1 MPSLDA
7 RGVATLLREY
17 AQRSALRGDN
27 PYRSKAYSRAADSLA
42 TLTVPLERLIAE
54 ERLTEIPGV
63 GEAIADI
70 ITKLHRT
77 GTHPSLE
84 KLRKEIP
91 AGVLELLTV
100 PGLRPDK
107 VLRLYKDLGIASLAE
122 LEAAAKDDR
131 IKKAKGLGGALQT
144 KILQNLAI
152 AKSGE
157 GRLHLH
163 RAAALLA
170 HAKDS
175 LRKARPELKRV
186 TIAGDFRRGCEL
198 VGDLTIVAEA
208 AKLDKRSKASATDG
222 LQIRL
227 SDRKHFGAA
236 LLFATGSAAHVEQ
249 LQALATENGMRLES
263 DGLHK
268 GRTLIA
274 GDEAE
279 IYSAL
284 GLPFIDPELR
294 EGRGEVELALK
305 GKLPKLVTDKD
316 LRGILHCHTDA
327 SDGTESL
334 ETMAKATRRR
344 GFEYFGV
351 ADHSKSAHYA
361 GGLSEEEIRQQHRD
375 ADRLNKRFG
384 KDFRILKGIESDIL
398 ADGSLDYADDVLQ
411 RFDFVVAS
419 IHGRFKLDRKAQTQ
433 RLLRAI
439 SDPHTTIIGHMTG
452 RQLQRRPGYE
462 IDVEKVLRACAKHD
476 VVVEINAHPWRLDLD
491 WRWHQ
496 VALEFG
502 CLMSIN
508 PDAHSI
514 PELDH
519 MRWGVAMARK
529 GGVPADRVTRC
540 LFWKSRAISARSGA
554 RSPGRPDA
562 ADAVA
567 VDLGRRFSK
576 PPRDWIVLLEGQGR
590 RTRRAICQAP
600 LSGPPAAAGLMPQ
613 ALTWHWR
620 FPMPR
625 AMAAAAA
632 SQGPR

>member
-7 RGVATLLREY
+7 RGVAGLLREY
-17 AQRSALRGDN
+17 AQRTALRGGN
-27 PYRSKAYSRAADSLA
+27 PYRAKAYSRAADSLA
-42 TLTVPLERLIAE
+42 ALAVPLDVLVAE
-54 ERLTEIPGV
+54 DRLTEIPGV
-63 GEAIADI
+63 GDAIADI
-70 ITKLHRT
+70 ITKIHEM
-77 GTHPSLE
+77 GSHPSLE

-91 AGVLELLTV
+91 AGVLEMLAV
-100 PGLRPDK
+100 PGLRPEK
-107 VLRLYKDLGIASLAE
+107 VLRLYKDLGIGSLSD

-131 IKKAKGLGGALQT
+131 IKKAKGLGAALQT

-170 HAKDS
+170 QAKDS
-175 LRKARPELKRV
+175 IRKSRPELKRV

-198 VGDLTIVAEA
+198 VGDLAIVAEA
-208 AKLDKRSKASATDG
+208 AKPDKSSTPSADG
-222 LQIRL
+222 LQIRV

-236 LLFATGSAAHVEQ
+236 LLFATGSAGHIEQ
-249 LQALATENGMRLES
+249 LQALAAEKGLRLDA

-274 GDEAE
+274 GEEAE
-279 IYSAL
+279 IYRAL

-294 EGRGEVELALK
+294 EGRGEIEAALK
-305 GKLPKLVTDKD
+305 GKLPKLITDQD

-327 SDGTESL
+327 SDGTETL
-334 ETMAKATRRR
+334 ETMAKATRKR

-361 GGLSEEEIRQQHRD
+361 GGLSVEEIAQQHRE
-375 ADRLNKRFG
+375 ADRLNKRLG

-398 ADGSLDYADDVLQ
+398 ADGSLDYDDDVLE

-496 VALEFG
+496 AALDFG
-502 CLMSIN
+502 CMLSIN

-519 MRWGVAMARK
+519 MHWGVEMARK
-529 GGVPADRVTRC
+529 GGVPADRVLNAMTIAEITRY
-540 LFWKSRAISARSGA
+540 LRQKRRSLARAA
-554 RSPGRPDA
+554 
-562 ADAVA
+562 
-567 VDLGRRFSK
+567 
-576 PPRDWIVLLEGQGR
+576 
-590 RTRRAICQAP
+590 
-600 LSGPPAAAGLMPQ
+600 
-613 ALTWHWR
+613 
-620 FPMPR
+620 
-625 AMAAAAA
+625 
-632 SQGPR
+632 

>member
-1 MPSLDA
+1 MPTVDA
-7 RGVATLLREY
+7 RGVASLLREY
-17 AQRSALRGDN
+17 AQRTALGGGN
-27 PYRSKAYSRAADSLA
+27 PYRAKAYSRAADSLA
-42 TLTVPLERLIAE
+42 ALAVSLDVLIAE
-54 ERLTEIPGV
+54 DRLTEIPGV
-63 GEAIADI
+63 GDAIADI
-70 ITKLHRT
+70 IAKLHKT

-91 AGVLELLTV
+91 EGVLEMLAV
-100 PGLRPDK
+100 PGLRPEK
-107 VLRLYKDLGIASLAE
+107 VLRLYEDLGIGSLSE

-131 IKKAKGLGGALQT
+131 IKKAKGLGTALQT

-170 HAKDS
+170 HAKNS
-175 LRKARPELKRV
+175 ICKSRPELKRV

-198 VGDLTIVAEA
+198 VGDLSIVAELPKGGKA
-208 AKLDKRSKASATDG
+208 AKPSSTDG
-222 LQIRL
+222 LQIHL
-227 SDRKHFGAA
+227 SDRRHFGAA
-236 LLFATGSAAHVEQ
+236 LLFATGSAAHIEQ
-249 LQALATENGMRLES
+249 LRTLAAEKGMRLEA

-274 GDEAE
+274 GEETE
-279 IYSAL
+279 IYRAL

-294 EGRGEVELALK
+294 EGRGEIEAALK
-305 GKLPKLVTDKD
+305 GKLPKLVTDQD

-327 SDGTESL
+327 SDGTETL
-334 ETMAKATRRR
+334 ETMAKATRQR

-361 GGLSEEEIRQQHRD
+361 AGLSVEEIAEQHRE
-375 ADRLNKRFG
+375 ADRLNKRLG

-398 ADGSLDYADDVLQ
+398 ADGSLDYPDEVLD
-411 RFDFVVAS
+411 RFDFVVGS

-491 WRWHQ
+491 WRWHRA
-496 VALEFG
+496 ALEFG
-502 CLMSIN
+502 CMLSIN

-519 MRWGVAMARK
+519 THWGVEMARK
-529 GGVPADRVTRC
+529 GGVPADRVLNAMTLAEITRY
-540 LFWKSRAISARSGA
+540 LRQKRRSVARAA
-554 RSPGRPDA
+554 
-562 ADAVA
+562 
-567 VDLGRRFSK
+567 
-576 PPRDWIVLLEGQGR
+576 
-590 RTRRAICQAP
+590 
-600 LSGPPAAAGLMPQ
+600 
-613 ALTWHWR
+613 
-620 FPMPR
+620 
-625 AMAAAAA
+625 
-632 SQGPR
+632 

>member
-1 MPSLDA
+1 MPSLDT
-7 RGVATLLREY
+7 RTVAKLLREY
-17 AQRSALRGDN
+17 AQRTALRGGN
-27 PYRSKAYSRAADSLA
+27 PYRAKAYSKAADSLTA
-42 TLTVPLERLIAE
+42 LAVPLDALVAE
-54 ERLTEIPGV
+54 DQLTEIPGV

-70 ITKLHRT
+70 ITKLHKT

-91 AGVLELLTV
+91 EGVLEMLSV
-100 PGLRPDK
+100 PGLRPEK
-107 VLRLYKDLGIASLAE
+107 VLRLYKDLGVGSLAE

-131 IKKAKGLGGALQT
+131 IKKAKGLGAALQT

-163 RAAALLA
+163 RAAVLLA

-175 LRKARPELKRV
+175 IRKSQPDLKRV

-208 AKLDKRSKASATDG
+208 PEAAKAPKPSTADG
-222 LQIRL
+222 LQMRL
-227 SDRKHFGAA
+227 SDRKHFGAI
-236 LLFATGSAAHVEQ
+236 LLFATGSAAHIEQ
-249 LQALATENGMRLES
+249 LRALAAQKEMRLET
-263 DGLHK
+263 DGLHN

-274 GDEAE
+274 GDEVE
-279 IYSAL
+279 IYRAL

-294 EGRGEVELALK
+294 EGRNELELALK
-305 GKLPKLVTDKD
+305 GKLPKLVTDED

-327 SDGTESL
+327 SDGTETL
-334 ETMAKATRRR
+334 ETMAKATRQR

-361 GGLSEEEIRQQHRD
+361 GGLSVDEIAQQHRE

-398 ADGSLDYADDVLQ
+398 ADGSLDYDDDVLE
-411 RFDFVVAS
+411 RFDLVVAS

-439 SDPHTTIIGHMTG
+439 SDSHTTIIGHMTG

-496 VALEFG
+496 AALDFG
-502 CLMSIN
+502 CMLSIN

-519 MRWGVAMARK
+519 MHWGVEMARK
-529 GGVPADRVTRC
+529 GGVPADRVLNAMTLPEITRY
-540 LFWKSRAISARSGA
+540 LRQKRRSLARAA
-554 RSPGRPDA
+554 
-562 ADAVA
+562 
-567 VDLGRRFSK
+567 
-576 PPRDWIVLLEGQGR
+576 
-590 RTRRAICQAP
+590 
-600 LSGPPAAAGLMPQ
+600 
-613 ALTWHWR
+613 
-620 FPMPR
+620 
-625 AMAAAAA
+625 
-632 SQGPR
+632 

>member
-1 MPSLDA
+1 MHSLDA
-7 RGVATLLREY
+7 RGVASLLREY
-17 AQRSALRGDN
+17 AQRTALRGGN
-27 PYRSKAYSRAADSLA
+27 PYRAKAYSRAADSLA
-42 TLTVPLERLIAE
+42 ALAVPLAVLVAE
-54 ERLTEIPGV
+54 DRLTEIPGV
-63 GEAIADI
+63 GDAIADI

-91 AGVLELLTV
+91 AGVLELLAV
-100 PGLRPDK
+100 PGLRPEK
-107 VLRLYKDLGIASLAE
+107 VLRLYRDLGITSLAE
-122 LEAAAKDDR
+122 LEVAAKDDR
-131 IKKAKGLGGALQT
+131 IKKAKGLGAALQT

-170 HAKDS
+170 HAKES
-175 LRKARPELKRV
+175 IRKARPELKRV

-198 VGDLTIVAEA
+198 VGDLAIVAEA
-208 AKLDKRSKASATDG
+208 ANAGKASMPSPDE
-222 LQIRL
+222 LKVRL
-227 SDRKHFGAA
+227 ADRKHFGAA
-236 LLFATGSAAHVEQ
+236 LLFTTGSSAHIEQ
-249 LQALATENGMRLES
+249 LQALAAEKGMRLDA

-268 GRTLIA
+268 GRTVVA
-274 GDEAE
+274 GEEAD
-279 IYSAL
+279 IYQAL

-294 EGRGEVELALK
+294 EGRGEVEMALK

-327 SDGTESL
+327 SDGTETL
-334 ETMAKATRRR
+334 ETMAKATRQR

-361 GGLSEEEIRQQHRD
+361 GGLSVEEIAQQHRE

-384 KDFRILKGIESDIL
+384 NDFRILKGIESDIL
-398 ADGSLDYADDVLQ
+398 ADGSLDYEDEVLE

-439 SDPHTTIIGHMTG
+439 SNPHTTIIGHMTG

-496 VALEFG
+496 ASLEFG
-502 CLMSIN
+502 CMLSIN

-519 MRWGVAMARK
+519 MHWGVEMARK
-529 GGVPADRVTRC
+529 GGVPADRILNAMTLPAITRY
-540 LFWKSRAISARSGA
+540 LRQRRRSLARAA
-554 RSPGRPDA
+554 
-562 ADAVA
+562 
-567 VDLGRRFSK
+567 
-576 PPRDWIVLLEGQGR
+576 
-590 RTRRAICQAP
+590 
-600 LSGPPAAAGLMPQ
+600 
-613 ALTWHWR
+613 
-620 FPMPR
+620 
-625 AMAAAAA
+625 
-632 SQGPR
+632 

>member
-7 RGVATLLREY
+7 RGVASLLREY
-17 AQRSALRGDN
+17 AQRTALRGGN
-27 PYRSKAYSRAADSLA
+27 PYRAKAYSRAADSLA
-42 TLTVPLERLIAE
+42 ALAVPLDVLVAE
-54 ERLTEIPGV
+54 DRLTEIPGV
-63 GEAIADI
+63 GDAIADI
-70 ITKLHRT
+70 ITKLHKT
-77 GTHPSLE
+77 GSHPSLE

-91 AGVLELLTV
+91 AGVLEMLAI
-100 PGLRPDK
+100 PGLRPEK
-107 VLRLYKDLGIASLAE
+107 VLRLYKDLGIGSLPE

-131 IKKAKGLGGALQT
+131 IKKAKGLGAALQT

-175 LRKARPELKRV
+175 IRKSRPELKRV

-198 VGDLTIVAEA
+198 VGDLAIVAEA
-208 AKLDKRSKASATDG
+208 AKPDKTSTTSADG
-222 LQIRL
+222 LQIRV

-236 LLFATGSAAHVEQ
+236 LLFATGSAGHIEQ
-249 LQALATENGMRLES
+249 LQALAAEKGLQLDI

-268 GRTLIA
+268 GRTLVA
-274 GDEAE
+274 REEAD
-279 IYSAL
+279 IYQAL

-294 EGRGEVELALK
+294 EGRGEIEAALK
-305 GKLPKLVTDKD
+305 GKLPKLVTDQD

-327 SDGTESL
+327 SDGTETL
-334 ETMAKATRRR
+334 ETMAKATRQR

-361 GGLSEEEIRQQHRD
+361 GGLSVEEIAQQHRE

-398 ADGSLDYADDVLQ
+398 ADGSLDYDDDVLE

-419 IHGRFKLDRKAQTQ
+419 IHGRFKLDRKSQTQ

-462 IDVEKVLRACAKHD
+462 IDVEKVLRACVKHD

-496 VALEFG
+496 AALDFG
-502 CLMSIN
+502 CMLSIN

-514 PELDH
+514 SELDH
-519 MRWGVAMARK
+519 MHWGVQMARK
-529 GGVPADRVTRC
+529 GGVSADRVLNAMTLAEITRY
-540 LFWKSRAISARSGA
+540 LRQKRRSLARAA
-554 RSPGRPDA
+554 
-562 ADAVA
+562 
-567 VDLGRRFSK
+567 
-576 PPRDWIVLLEGQGR
+576 
-590 RTRRAICQAP
+590 
-600 LSGPPAAAGLMPQ
+600 
-613 ALTWHWR
+613 
-620 FPMPR
+620 
-625 AMAAAAA
+625 
-632 SQGPR
+632 